1 MNVLDLD
8 VQANLVQQMFR
19 KRQLNE
25 NKNKTTLIIII
36 SCPCNR

>member
-1 MNVLDLD
+1 MNVLD

-36 SCPCNR
+36 LSL

>member
-36 SCPCNR
+36 LSL

>member
-1 MNVLDLD
+1 MNVLD

-25 NKNKTTLIIII
+25 NKTTLIIII
-36 SCPCNR
+36 LAL